1 MLEQRKYL
9 YGKVTVLEKKRSDI
23 LHSIHTQMLKNQFQI
38 EASDILSTDLNDITT
53 DTIDWR
59 NQAYFK
65 RIHTQAKKLEILRA
79 SKPKPTMNYKTDSV
93 LNLSSRTLTETEI
106 KVLARGFNFRPSLP
120 DLPILDYIVATESY
134 IKSAGLDE
142 VNAALLRNS
151 VVSHIEQ
158 MKSKQKYRPAKS
170 NMSVEE
176 WKALK
181 SLQNDNS
188 IMIIPADK
196 GNKTIVLDRD
206 LYIFKLEERTNKH
219 KPVPADPAI
228 KHEKVL
234 NQTL

>member
-1 MLEQRKYL
+1 M
-9 YGKVTVLEKKRSDI
+9 
-23 LHSIHTQMLKNQFQI
+23 
-38 EASDILSTDLNDITT
+38 
-53 DTIDWR
+53 
-59 NQAYFK
+59 
-65 RIHTQAKKLEILRA
+65 
-79 SKPKPTMNYKTDSV
+79 
-93 LNLSSRTLTETEI
+93 
-106 KVLARGFNFRPSLP
+106 LARGFNFRPSLP

-151 VVSHIEQ
+151 IVSHIEQ

-170 NMSVEE
+170 NMSVE

-206 LYIFKLEERTNKH
+206 LYVSKLEERTNKH

-234 NQTL
+234 NQTLESISQSSLDTRIKDKHNFILRRADLGNFKMDAAPAPWNHGLIKLHKEGFPL

>member
-1 MLEQRKYL
+1 M
-9 YGKVTVLEKKRSDI
+9 
-23 LHSIHTQMLKNQFQI
+23 
-38 EASDILSTDLNDITT
+38 
-53 DTIDWR
+53 
-59 NQAYFK
+59 
-65 RIHTQAKKLEILRA
+65 
-79 SKPKPTMNYKTDSV
+79 
-93 LNLSSRTLTETEI
+93 
-106 KVLARGFNFRPSLP
+106 LARGFNFRPSLP

-170 NMSVEE
+170 NMSVE

-206 LYIFKLEERTNKH
+206 LYVSKLEERTNKH

-234 NQTL
+234 NQTLESISQSSLDTRIKDKHNFILRRADLGNFKMDAAPAPWNHGLIKLHKEGFPL